1 MKKLLLSFGLV
12 LLTANSFSQVI
23 FQVEDPAGIAGP
35 YAITNPTDWGADMSN
50 PANAVLDTVMLAID
64 SLGCTALTNDLT
76 GKIALVYRGT
86 CNFSQKALAAQDAG
100 AIACI
105 VVNNIPGA
113 PVGMGAGSFGAS
125 VTIPVVMVSDLT
137 GDLIHDAMEAGQ
149 DVVVFIGQKNGYYA
163 DDLGFGIA
171 DVLRVDANGFPI
183 QLAQSAAEF
192 STTLG
197 GWVRNYGTND
207 QTGITLNAKVNNG
220 ANVYDNTSASFDLL
234 SGDSIFITMPDFS
247 LATYPAGIYTLTYA
261 LSYGATDQY
270 TLDNTIASEFNLNDS
285 IYSLGRLDVA
295 GLPITTTGTQ
305 PSPNDGSYSSCI
317 ALTNANASRIGV
329 AGLYFSAAINA
340 PDSLDGQEILVTAL
354 KWEDVFVDIND
365 AAFGFTTLTEIASSS
380 FYYPTTG
387 GLNNIAQ
394 YQAFDVP
401 VVLEDNQRYLFCTQT
416 FDTRIFLGYDG
427 NSNYDENITQDLQVF
442 HPIESNGT
450 YFRDGFASGIVPSI
464 GVKVFDA
471 AELTINENVLETAT
485 FPNPTKDVVTVKVKA
500 TGNAVLTV
508 TDLAG
513 RAVSTQ
519 DVTINNGQFTTNV
532 SGFNAG
538 TYVFSLVYDNGMNS
552 QFKVVVTK

>member
-1 MKKLLLSFGLV
+1 MKKLILSFGLV

-23 FQVEDPAGIAGP
+23 FQVEAPAGIAGP
-35 YAITNPTDWGADMSN
+35 YAITNPTWGADMTN
-50 PANAVLDTVMLAID
+50 PANSVLDTVMLAID
-64 SLGCTALTNDLT
+64 SLGCTPLTNDLT

-105 VVNNIPGA
+105 VVNNIPGE
-113 PVGMGAGSFGAS
+113 PVPMGAGTFAAS

-149 DVVVFIGQKNGYYA
+149 TVVAFIGQKNGYYA
-163 DDLGFGIA
+163 DDLGFTNA
-171 DVLRVDANGFPI
+171 DVLRADANGMPV
-183 QLAQSAAEF
+183 QLTQSAAEF
-192 STTLG
+192 TTTIG
-197 GWVRNYGTND
+197 GWVRNYGTSD

-220 ANVYDNTSASFDLL
+220 ANVYDNTSTSFDLL
-234 SGDSIFITMPDFS
+234 SGDSAFIALPDFS
-247 LATYPAGIYTLTYA
+247 LATYPAGIYTITYA
-261 LSYGATDQY
+261 IEYGVTDQY
-270 TLDNTIASEFNLNDS
+270 TLDNSIVTEFNLNDS
-285 IYSLGRLDVA
+285 IYSLSRLDVA
-295 GLPITTTGTQ
+295 GKPITTVGTQ
-305 PSPNDGSYSSCI
+305 PAPNDGSYSACVAFS
-317 ALTNANASRIGV
+317 NANASRLGV
-329 AGLYFSAAINA
+329 AGLYFSASINA

-354 KWEDVFVDIND
+354 KWEDVFTDIND
-365 AAFGFTTLTEIASSS
+365 ANFGFTTLTEVASSS

-387 GLNNIAQ
+387 GLNSVTQ

-401 VVLEDNQRYLFCTQT
+401 IVLEDNQRYLFCAQT
-416 FDTRIFLGYDG
+416 FDIRVFLGF
-427 NSNYDENITQDLQVF
+427 DENSSYNQNIEQDLQVF

-450 YFRDGFASGIVPSI
+450 FFRDGFTSGIVPSV

-471 AELTINENVLETAT
+471 ADLTINENVLETAS

-513 RAVSTQ
+513 RTVSSEE
-519 DVTINNGQFTTNV
+519 VTINNGQFTTNV
-532 SGFNAG
+532 SGYNSG